1 MGKIIIH
8 RKNEGIYKMMK
19 YHVYLNDKKIETL
32 QADETSALQIEKGK
46 HKLSIKGG
54 LLIQSNELKFSLN
67 SDETKEFV
75 AEYFKKGFVK
85 SFIQLSQI

>member
-1 MGKIIIH
+1 
-8 RKNEGIYKMMK
+8 MK

-32 QADETSALQIEKGK
+32 RAGETSALQIEEGN
-46 HKLSIKGG
+46 HRLSIKGG
-54 LLIQSNELKFSLN
+54 LLIRSNELKFSLAPN
-67 SDETKEFV
+67 ETKEFV